1 MNSRWREASCWLQR
15 SLINSSAFLGRKQTN
30 SCSKCEPKA
39 TLIHLF
45 FANVIL
51 CPEGVTTVWREIV
64 NSCFI
69 FTFACFYLWRMLYLC
84 QGPKEILFTLSD
96 HSSFRPPPSVKCM
109 IPVPHT
115 VLCNAESSDVS
126 LHLESGRQN
135 SFIKSEKRVALGIR
149 QSAVVWQSSGAAL

>member
-1 MNSRWREASCWLQR
+1 MNNRWSEASCWLQR
-15 SLINSSAFLGRKQTN
+15 SLIDQFLCVFWGKNKQIAAQNANQRPRWSISSLLMWYFVLRGSLQSDMKLWVNASISDVCFTYAK
-30 SCSKCEPKA
+30 
-39 TLIHLF
+39 HLK
-45 FANVIL
+45 
-51 CPEGVTTVWREIV
+51 
-64 NSCFI
+64 I
-69 FTFACFYLWRMLYLC
+69 FS
-84 QGPKEILFTLSD
+84 FTLSD

-135 SFIKSEKRVALGIR
+135 SFIKSEKRAALGIR